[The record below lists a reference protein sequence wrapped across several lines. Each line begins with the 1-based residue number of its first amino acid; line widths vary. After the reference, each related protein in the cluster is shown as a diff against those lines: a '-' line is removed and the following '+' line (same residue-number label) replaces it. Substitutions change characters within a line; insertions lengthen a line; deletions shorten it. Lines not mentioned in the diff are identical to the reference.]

1 LYFLFADA
9 ADCRY
14 HFAGAAAAASQLVS
28 APLPLVKNT
37 RRAAAD
43 SLRLAQTTNSQHENV
58 L

>member
-28 APLPLVKNT
+28 APLPLVKTPGAPPPT
-37 RRAAAD
+37 R
-43 SLRLAQTTNSQHENV
+43 
-58 L
+58 